1 MYLVTIFGRKEF
13 LMEKEDNCK
22 TLASLLE
29 AINYLIAYHDES
41 NHYLQI

>member
-1 MYLVTIFGRKEF
+1 
-13 LMEKEDNCK
+13 MEKEDNCK